1 MARQLILRQ
10 FTSRQIW
17 LWAVVGI
24 MVVLLASCNSDDNGA
39 DQDPGSAGSAGSAVG
54 DGASEGRI
62 RAAADRTGTGLTVEL
77 SEGSASGSV
86 AQAVRRVDG
95 RALSEAEI
103 SAVTNRLPA
112 WDSDVGGDSVDFN
125 RPVESLRRPR
135 VGNTIDNPFSPESDA
150 DLPDVDS
157 GPLEVLRV
165 QPEGEVGLAPFM
177 SITFNQAMVPL
188 STLAQIDEI
197 DVTDL
202 GVKMTPAL
210 PGRWQWIGTR
220 TLRFEHD
227 PEVFDR
233 LPMATSYVVE
243 VLEGTTSQSGAA
255 LAESVR
261 FEFAT
266 PAPEMVSLTPQH
278 DSLTLQPVF
287 LATFDQRVDAAAVL
301 ETITLRS
308 GGSERELRLATE
320 AEIEGDEDVKR
331 RVGVTLD
338 GTWVAFRPVSALEP
352 DSGVIIE
359 VGPNVPSAEGART
372 SDTSEIVRARTYA
385 ALKVENT
392 SCSRR
397 FPCAPGSWHSIY
409 FNNSLDPSTLAA
421 DDLEISPALAGARI
435 SVEYSSVHIS
445 GQSEPDTVYEV
456 VFPATLADEFG
467 QTLGE
472 AVTVELHI
480 DDAQPFL
487 RGPSSQV
494 VTLDPLVDR
503 QSFPVIV
510 RNHEWLRVRL
520 FDVGL
525 GDFPSFVG
533 FLELMGRSRDG
544 VLPAAPWPLVSD
556 DSVETGARPD
566 TISEVRIDLDEALD
580 GDHGHVVAIV
590 EGFGRFGD
598 LTYED
603 EEYWSNIPVVV
614 WVQDTNIG
622 IDMITDYQEVVV
634 WTTSLDSG
642 EPQSDVEVVLN
653 GRNNG
658 RKTSLRTDD
667 EGLAR
672 ARVDSEFNW
681 IVATLGDDSAI
692 SPATVRTVPRTDQ
705 LIWYTADD
713 RGTYRPGETLRLKGW
728 VRNLDLSG
736 GGDLELLAPRQLIT
750 YTVNDSF
757 GIELGDG
764 SVRLDEHGGF
774 DLAVELPQGANLG
787 DGWIEFQG
795 PQSLDNSWYSHSF
808 QIQEFRRP
816 EFEVTTRL
824 ESPGPYYVDESATV
838 AVDADYF
845 AGGPLPNAEVHWTV
859 TTRRATYSPPNWS
872 EFTFGV
878 WTPWWTDGA
887 SVSEESSWE
896 RGYWTDGF
904 GDGDLGA
911 EPDRETFSGLT
922 DAGGSHYLRMDFDGD
937 GDHLPTT
944 VSAQAEVVDV
954 NRQQWASSSDVLV
967 HAADL
972 YVGVRSTRTFV
983 REGDGLEIAAI
994 VTDLD
999 GNPVAGRSF
1008 KVTASRIV
1016 EEYVDGEWTEVAVEP
1031 ETCDVVS
1038 ADSPV
1043 TCEFGATVGGR
1054 YRIDADVTD
1063 DAGRANR
1070 SELTRWVTGNRSGVP
1085 SRNIQLENVNLVPDA
1100 ETYAAGDT
1108 AEILVDSPFAGGTG
1122 LLVVTHNEIV
1132 DLRTFEITDHAAV
1145 LEVPITDDHVPEL
1158 TVRVEIVST
1167 TERTAD
1173 DGTALENVADRPA
1186 FASGQIRL
1194 RVPPAQR
1201 TLEVTAT
1208 PTASKVKPGAATSV
1222 TVQVNDADGEPVNDA
1237 DVLLV
1242 VVDEAVLAL
1251 SGYQLLDPLEVFY
1264 KSLGVY
1270 LDAQRGRAS
1279 ILLENP
1285 QDLLDSSAGRRGSD
1299 GAAESSSSTAFASS
1313 APIGDFVMADSDE
1326 SMAAESAADDSA
1338 GPVRLSAQ
1346 GLQVAVRTNLD
1357 ALALFDPDVATD
1369 ADGLATVAF
1378 DLPDNLTRYRIMAV
1392 AVDGADRFGSA
1403 ESSIT
1408 AQLPLQVR
1416 PSAPRFLNFGDR
1428 FELPVV
1434 VQNQTDSPVEVDVV
1448 VQASNL
1454 RLDGPTGKRVTVP
1467 ANDRV
1472 EVRFDAST
1480 SSVGTARFR
1489 VAAVSPDN
1497 ADAQEVSLPV
1507 YTPATSEAFA
1517 TYGVL
1522 DNGDLDAGVVGYSLV
1537 APQGV
1542 FSQFGGL
1549 EVNTSSTALQTL
1561 TDAVLYLAEYRFA
1574 SSDAYAS
1581 RILAISALRDVLG
1594 AFDAEGLPS
1603 AAEFDAVVR
1612 SDIAELAA
1620 LQHGDGGFGRWSRKG
1635 ISYPYPSIQA
1645 MHALITAQNAGF
1657 SVSAEVLNNG
1667 RSYLRD
1673 IEGRIPSDYSRESK
1687 DMLVAYSLHVR
1698 ALDGDRDTREA
1709 RSLFR
1714 RRGSKLE
1721 LDALAWIWPVV
1732 GDAEIEAEIE
1742 RAFHNRVTETAQSA
1756 TFATDYGEDAYLI
1769 LASDRR
1775 TDGIVLD
1782 ALITMAP
1789 DSDLIPKV
1797 VAGLLANQ
1805 VSGRWRNVQENS
1817 FILLAL
1823 DRYFETF
1830 EAVEPD
1836 FVARVWLGEQ
1846 YVAEH
1851 EFSGRSIDS
1860 ASTLIPMQDLIKADE
1875 LDDAESTDLTV
1886 QNDGD
1891 GRLYYRLGLRY
1902 APEDLDLGPLD
1913 RGFVVRRSY
1922 EAVDDPDDVWVDSN
1936 GAVHVVAGAE
1946 VRVTVTM
1953 VNDSRR
1959 TNMVLLDPLPAGFES
1974 LNPALAVTDEIEV
1987 RGTDEIKVRGTDA
2000 ADRWW
2005 RWTWFDHQNLR
2016 DDRTEAFSS
2025 YLWAG
2030 THEYSYVARATTP
2043 GTFVVPPARA
2053 EEIYAPE
2060 VFGRSASDTV
2070 VIEDPA
2076 SLS

>member
-1 MARQLILRQ
+1 MVRH
-10 FTSRQIW
+10 
-17 LWAVVGI
+17 LWRWVIVGI
-24 MVVLLASCNSDDNGA
+24 VLVLLAGVLASDDE
-39 DQDPGSAGSAGSAVG
+39 PGSTADPEPETPVGPVTGSDPEDRVG
-54 DGASEGRI
+54 VRSGTDGP
-62 RAAADRTGTGLTVEL
+62 GTALTVHL
-77 SEGSASGSV
+77 SEGE
-86 AQAVRRVDG
+86 AVGGDSLAVVTRVDG
-95 RALSEAEI
+95 RGLTDEEI
-103 SAVTNRLPA
+103 SAVTDRLPA
-112 WDSDVGGDSVDFN
+112 WDSELDSGSVDFN
-125 RPVESLRRPR
+125 RPAESLPRPR
-135 VGNTIDNPFSPESDA
+135 VGDTVDNPFPTDSDIDA
-150 DLPDVDS
+150 PDVDS

-165 QPEGEVGLAPFM
+165 QPDGEVGLAPFM

-188 STLAQIDEI
+188 TTIAQIDTI
-197 DVTDL
+197 DVPVT
-202 GVKMTPAL
+202 MTPAL

-220 TLRFEHD
+220 TFRFEHD

-243 VLEGTTSQSGAA
+243 VPAGTTSQTGGV
-255 LAESVR
+255 LAETVR

-266 PAPEMVSLTPQH
+266 PAPNMVSFTPQH
-278 DSLTLQPVF
+278 DSLNLQPVF
-287 LATFDQRVDAAAVL
+287 LVTFDQRVDAASVL
-301 ETITLRS
+301 ETITLVA
-308 GGSERELRLATE
+308 GGTERELRLATE
-320 AEIEGDEDVKR
+320 AEIEADDGIKR

-338 GTWVAFRPVSALEP
+338 GTWVAFRPVVELEP
-352 DSGVIIE
+352 DSDITIE
-359 VGPNVPSAEGART
+359 VGPHVPSAEGIRT
-372 SDTSEIVRARTYA
+372 SAASESVRARTYA
-385 ALKVENT
+385 ALQVQDT
-392 SCSRR
+392 RCSRQY
-397 FPCAPGSWHSIY
+397 PCYPGSWLSAY
-409 FNNSLDPSTLAA
+409 FNNVLDPATLDA
-421 DDLEISPALAGARI
+421 DDLEITPELAGARI
-435 SVEYSSVHIS
+435 SVEYNSVNIV
-445 GQSEPDTVYEV
+445 GPTQADTVYEV

-467 QTLGE
+467 QALGE
-472 AVTVELHI
+472 AVTVEFHM
-480 DDAQPFL
+480 DDARPFISASGRKL
-487 RGPSSQV
+487 
-494 VTLDPLVDR
+494 VTLDPLADR
-503 QSFPVIV
+503 QTMPVTV
-510 RNHEWLRVRL
+510 RNHDRLRVRL
-520 FDVGL
+520 YDVSP
-525 GDFPSFVG
+525 GDYGSFVSFFERIEG
-533 FLELMGRSRDG
+533 SRDG
-544 VLPAAPWPLVSD
+544 TLPDAPWRLISD
-556 DSVETGARPD
+556 EVVDTGADSD
-566 TISEVRIDLDEALD
+566 TVTEVRIDLDDALG
-580 GDHGHVVAIV
+580 GDHGHVIVIV
-590 EGFGRFGD
+590 EGVGRFAN
-598 LTYED
+598 LTYRD
-603 EEYWSNIPVVV
+603 DEYWSNRPLLI
-614 WVQDTNIG
+614 WVQDTDIG
-622 IDMITDYQEVVV
+622 VDMITDYQDVVV

-642 EPQSDVEVVLN
+642 EPLSDVEI
-653 GRNNG
+653 
-658 RKTSLRTDD
+658 SLEGGNPTLSTDD

-672 ARVDSEFNW
+672 ASISGRFNW
-681 IVATLGDDSAI
+681 IVATLEDDQAI
-692 SPATVRTVPRTDQ
+692 NPANVQAWYRTDQ

-713 RGTYRPGETLRLKGW
+713 RGTYRPGETLHLKGW
-728 VRNLDLSG
+728 VRSLDLSG
-736 GGDLELLAPRQLIT
+736 EGDLEFLAPQQLIT
-750 YTVNDSF
+750 YTVHDPF
-757 GIELGDG
+757 GIELGEG

-774 DLAVELPQGANLG
+774 DLAVELHPGANLG
-787 DGWIEFQG
+787 EGWIEFEG
-795 PQSLDNSWYSHSF
+795 PKNRDNSWHYHSF

-816 EFEVTTRL
+816 EFEVTARL
-824 ESPGPYYVDESATV
+824 ESPGPYYVNQPATV
-838 AVDADYF
+838 AVDANYF
-845 AGGPLPNAEVHWTV
+845 SGGPLPNAEVFWSV

-878 WTPWWTDGA
+878 WTPWWHHDAYGGLEDA
-887 SVSEESSWE
+887 YWE
-896 RGYWTDGF
+896 DDYGF
-904 GDGDLGA
+904 GDPWA
-911 EPDRETFSGLT
+911 EPVRETFSGLT
-922 DAGGSHYLRMDFDGD
+922 DAGGSHYLRMDFEGD

-944 VSAQAEVVDV
+944 VSAEAEVVDV
-954 NRQQWASSSDVLV
+954 NRQQWASSTDVLV

-983 REGDGLEIAAI
+983 REGDGLEIEAI
-994 VTDLD
+994 VTNLD
-999 GNPVAGRSF
+999 GNAVADRSF
-1008 KVTASRIV
+1008 EVTASRIV
-1016 EEYVDGEWTEVAVEP
+1016 EEYVDGEWTEVAVDA
-1031 ETCDVVS
+1031 ETCEAVS
-1038 ADSPV
+1038 ADAPV
-1043 TCEFGATVGGR
+1043 TCEFEAAVGGR
-1054 YRIDADVTD
+1054 YRVDANVVD
-1063 DAGRANR
+1063 DSGRTNR
-1070 SELTRWVTGNRSGVP
+1070 SELTRWVTGSRSGVP
-1085 SRNIQLENVNLVPDA
+1085 SRNIELENANLVPDA

-1108 AEILVDSPFAGGTG
+1108 AEILVDSPFSTGTG
-1122 LLVVTHNEIV
+1122 LLVIAHNEIIE
-1132 DLRTFEITDHAAV
+1132 LSTFEITDHAAV
-1145 LEVPITDDHVPEL
+1145 LEVPITDDDVPEL
-1158 TVRVEIVST
+1158 TLRVEIVST

-1173 DGTALENVADRPA
+1173 DGTVLEDIADRPA
-1186 FASGQIRL
+1186 YASGEIRL

-1208 PTASKVKPGAATSV
+1208 PAVSKVKPGATTSV
-1222 TVQVNDADGEPVNDA
+1222 TVQVNDADGEPVDNA

-1264 KSLGVY
+1264 RSLGVY
-1270 LDAQRGRAS
+1270 LSAERGRAG
-1279 ILLENP
+1279 IVLANP
-1285 QDLLDSSAGRRGSD
+1285 QDLLDSIRDGLGAD
-1299 GAAESSSSTAFASS
+1299 GAAAPSTTVAFVESVQT
-1313 APIGDFVMADSDE
+1313 GDFDMADD
-1326 SMAAESAADDSA
+1326 MAEESAADDSGGA
-1338 GPVRLSAQ
+1338 RRRLSAQ

-1369 ADGLATVAF
+1369 ANGVATVSF
-1378 DLPDNLTRYRIMAV
+1378 GLPDNLTRYRIMAV
-1392 AVDGADRFGSA
+1392 AVDGAERFGST

-1434 VQNQTDSPVEVDVV
+1434 VQNQTDSPAEVDVV
-1448 VQASNL
+1448 VQTSNL
-1454 RLDGPTGKRVTVP
+1454 SLEGPTGKRVMVP

-1489 VAAVSPDN
+1489 VAAVSDDH

-1522 DNGDLDAGVVGYSLV
+1522 DSSVLNSGVVGYSLV

-1542 FSQFGGL
+1542 FPQFGGL

-1561 TDAVLYLAEYRFA
+1561 TDAVLYLAEYRYA

-1603 AAEFDAVVR
+1603 AAELDAIVR
-1612 SDIAELAA
+1612 SDITELAA
-1620 LQHGDGGFGRWSRKG
+1620 LQHGDGGFGWWARKG

-1657 SVSAEVLNNG
+1657 SVSADVMNNG

-1673 IEGRIPSDYSRESK
+1673 IEGRIPPDYSRELK

-1709 RSLFR
+1709 RRLWD
-1714 RRGSKLE
+1714 RRGADLE

-1732 GDAEIEAEIE
+1732 GDDEIETEIE
-1742 RAFHNRVTETAQSA
+1742 RVFHNRVTETAQSA
-1756 TFATDYGEDAYLI
+1756 TFATDYGEDAYLV

-1782 ALITMAP
+1782 ALIAMAP
-1789 DSDLIPKV
+1789 ESDLIPKV
-1797 VAGLLANQ
+1797 VAGLLANR
-1805 VSGRWRNVQENS
+1805 VKGRWSNVQENS

-1836 FVARVWLGEQ
+1836 FVARVWLGDQ

-1851 EFSGRSIDS
+1851 EFSGRSIDH
-1860 ASTLIPMQDLIKADE
+1860 ASTLIPMQALIE
-1875 LDDAESTDLTV
+1875 EGDADLTV

-1902 APEDLDLGPLD
+1902 APEDLDLDPLD

-1922 EAVDDPDDVWVDSN
+1922 EAVDDPDDVWVDSD
-1936 GAVHVVAGAE
+1936 GVVHIVAGAE
-1946 VRVTVTM
+1946 VRVTLTM

-1974 LNPALAVTDEIEV
+1974 LNPALAVIGEIEV
-1987 RGTDEIKVRGTDA
+1987 RGTDA
-2000 ADRWW
+2000 SDRWW
-2005 RWTWFDHQNLR
+2005 WTWYEHQNLR

-2070 VIEDPA
+2070 IIEDAP